1 MMLKRA
7 ELRRY
12 LLALLWHDTV
22 PQGPGCE
29 TGFLWTNCDGERPDV
44 FDHETHQLFEDAEA
58 SYDLRPE
65 SIAVVFGF
73 DRVNYVLEPTKVD
86 RTELT
91 LWIEI
96 VCHDASGRK
105 RQDILDQVEERIL
118 YRLFSYQSFI
128 DASTGDTLRSFMLW
142 TRGNEVRAD
151 TRDDSAFGGDYTI
164 RRMTLNLITRDCIEK
179 QGCDDVPLCFDFT
192 DLTPLDENC

>member
-22 PQGPGCE
+22 PQGPDCE
-29 TGFLWTNCDGERPDV
+29 TGF
-44 FDHETHQLFEDAEA
+44 
-58 SYDLRPE
+58 
-65 SIAVVFGF
+65 
-73 DRVNYVLEPTKVD
+73 DRVGYVLEPTKID

-118 YRLFSYQSFI
+118 YRLFSYASFT
-128 DASTGDTLRSFMLW
+128 DASTGETLQSFMLW
-142 TRGNEVRAD
+142 ARGNELRIE
-151 TRDDSAFGGDYTI
+151 TRDESAFGGDYTI
-164 RRMTLNLITRDCIEK
+164 RRMTINLLTRDCIQK
-179 QGCDDVPLCFDFT
+179 QGCDDVPLCFDFS